1 MNVLGPYK
9 SRHLLQ
15 EREFHWRTVHVHCWS
30 NDFIDCVNSLQ
41 REATFPPVLGRCVV
55 QGLGLLF
62 SWEKPFKMNKTCGEH
77 QASRRFS
84 SPLPRFVFF
93 CPWQVWWLCS
103 RAALIP
109 GKMRITG
116 CQSIPSHRF
125 NLDFNDRQQHSTQD
139 YAQAL
144 IPNCKAFSMPWRN
157 WDREAQQPWQVCI
170 PRGKGNPFLYM
181 AGCDPQPWLVTRRN

>member
-1 MNVLGPYK
+1 M
-9 SRHLLQ
+9 LQ

-30 NDFIDCVNSLQ
+30 NDLIDCVNSLQ

-62 SWEKPFKMNKTCGEH
+62 SWEKPFKMNKTCGSIRLPADSPRLCH
-77 QASRRFS
+77 PLFS
-84 SPLPRFVFF
+84 SALDRCDGFAQEP
-93 CPWQVWWLCS
+93 
-103 RAALIP
+103 ALIP

-125 NLDFNDRQQHSTQD
+125 NLDFNDRQRHSTQD

-144 IPNCKAFSMPWRN
+144 IPSCKVFSMPWRN
-157 WDREAQQPWQVCI
+157 WDGEAQQPWQVCI